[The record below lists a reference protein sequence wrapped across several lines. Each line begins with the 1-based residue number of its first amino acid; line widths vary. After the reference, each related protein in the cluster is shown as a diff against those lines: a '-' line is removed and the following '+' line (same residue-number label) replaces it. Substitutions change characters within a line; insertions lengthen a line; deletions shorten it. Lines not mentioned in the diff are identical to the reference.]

1 MEVISVNLFSKV
13 WKVQFPYFGIYNLSE
28 QRSLYHCK
36 MIVEQA
42 ITEVAP
48 EILQTK

>member
-1 MEVISVNLFSKV
+1 MEVISVNLFLKV
-13 WKVQFPYFGIYNLSE
+13 WKVQYPYFGIYNLSE
-28 QRSLYHCK
+28 QRPLYRHK

-48 EILQTK
+48 QILQTI